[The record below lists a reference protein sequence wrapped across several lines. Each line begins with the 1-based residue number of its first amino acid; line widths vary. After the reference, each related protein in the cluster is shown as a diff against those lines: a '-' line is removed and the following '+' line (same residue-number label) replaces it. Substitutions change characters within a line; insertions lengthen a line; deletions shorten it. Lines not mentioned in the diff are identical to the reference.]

1 VIKSTRRGII
11 HLAFA
16 LAAST
21 AMGTFATTAAQAQDK
36 ILLIING
43 ALGDKSFFDSA
54 AKGMK
59 MIKDKYGDDV
69 ETKILEIGDDPTKW
83 EPVFLDASE
92 QDWDLIIGGTY
103 QMSET
108 VGSVAQQYPDK
119 KYILYDASVPYEEG
133 GYDNVYSIQYKQNEG
148 SYLGGMLAASLLKAK
163 ASSTDSGK
171 NLGFLG
177 GMDIPVINDFLVGY
191 IAGAQSVTPDIKIA
205 ISYVGSFMD
214 AAKGKELGLAQ
225 YRSDVRSASV
235 VASQTGLGQLSA
247 AKETGKYV
255 LGVDSDQEAIFKDS
269 DPAIAKQVV
278 SSVLKNV
285 DVSLLQ
291 AYDQF
296 AEGKLDFGTA
306 ATAGPGKAPSALVE
320 GPAIWLRHA
329 SPQEMLDAIKQL
341 PTKIASE
348 VQDHRSDRF
357 RHETEDRQRD
367 PQQGSSLI
375 VENPAEKMKAA
386 MLSSPS
392 AQSSPSAM

>member
-1 VIKSTRRGII
+1 MFKFTRRGMF
-11 HLAFA
+11 HLALA
-16 LAAST
+16 LAGST
-21 AMGTFATTAAQAQDK
+21 ALGSVATTAAQAQDK

-54 AKGMK
+54 ANGMK

-119 KYILYDASVPYEEG
+119 KYVLYDASVPYEEG

-148 SYLGGMLAASLLKAK
+148 SYLGGMLAASLLK
-163 ASSTDSGK
+163 DGK
-171 NLGFLG
+171 LGEVGNKLGFLG

-191 IAGAQSVTPDIKIA
+191 IAGAQSLMPDAKIS
-205 ISYVGSFMD
+205 ISYAGSFMD

-225 YRSDVRSASV
+225 YRAGVPLGFV

-269 DPAIAKQVV
+269 DPAMAKQVV

-291 AYDQF
+291 AYDRF
-296 AEGKLDFGTA
+296 KEGNLPF
-306 ATAGPGKAPSALVE
+306 GKAEALGLKE
-320 GPAIWLRHA
+320 GAVGIVQDGNIATMA
-329 SPQEMLDAIKQL
+329 SQETKDAIKKASDEISEGKITV
-341 PTKIASE
+341 PTAFGMS
-348 VQDHRSDRF
+348 
-357 RHETEDRQRD
+357 TEDLNAIRNKVR
-367 PQQGSSLI
+367 P
-375 VENPAEKMKAA
+375 
-386 MLSSPS
+386 
-392 AQSSPSAM
+392 

>member
-1 VIKSTRRGII
+1 MIKSTRRGII

-43 ALGDKSFFDSA
+43 ALGDKSFFDSS

-148 SYLGGMLAASLLKAK
+148 SYLGGMLAASLLKEGK
-163 ASSTDSGK
+163 LGDTGK

-191 IAGAQSVTPDIKIA
+191 IAGAQAIQPDAKIA
-205 ISYVGSFMD
+205 ISYAGSFMD

-225 YRSDVRSASV
+225 YRSGVSLGFV

-291 AYDQF
+291 AYERF
-296 AEGKLDFGTA
+296 K
-306 ATAGPGKAPSALVE
+306 AGDLPFGKAEALGLKE
-320 GPAIWLRHA
+320 GAVGIVQDGNMA
-329 SPQEMLDAIKQL
+329 AMATQEMKDAIKKASDEISEGKITV
-341 PTKIASE
+341 PTAFGMS
-348 VQDHRSDRF
+348 
-357 RHETEDRQRD
+357 TEDLNAIRNKVR
-367 PQQGSSLI
+367 P
-375 VENPAEKMKAA
+375 
-386 MLSSPS
+386 
-392 AQSSPSAM
+392 